1 MQSETK
7 RERRTMTSPTILV
20 TGAGG
25 FTGRRTVEILREKKH
40 AVRAL
45 VRTNDDRAA
54 RLRQLGAEVVVGD
67 LLDLNTVRAALE
79 GIKRAYF
86 VYPIAPGLIEATAHF
101 ALAAKEAGVESVVNM
116 SQISARRVAKSHA
129 ALNHY
134 TAERVF
140 DWSGLDMTH
149 LRPTYFAQWL
159 IYPHW
164 RKHIVE
170 HGEIRLPFGSGRHAP
185 IAAEDQARLIAAILE
200 NPQSH
205 KGRTYPLYGPVELNQ
220 QGVADEVGRVLGR
233 EIKYVAITLDQY
245 RQELQS
251 DGLQPFL
258 IQHLLEVAKDYQHG
272 VFGGEDS
279 IIGKVTGQPPM
290 TVQAFVTL
298 HKELF
303 SR

>member
-1 MQSETK
+1 
-7 RERRTMTSPTILV
+7 MTSPTILI
-20 TGAGG
+20 TGASG
-25 FTGRRTVEILREKKH
+25 FTGRRTVEILREKKY

-45 VRTNDDRAA
+45 VRTNDERAD
-54 RLRQLGAEVVVGD
+54 RLRQLGADVGVAD
-67 LLDLNTVRAALE
+67 LLDLNAVRAALE

-101 ALAAKEAGVESVVNM
+101 ALAAREAGVESVVNM

-170 HGEIRLPFGSGRHAP
+170 HSEIRLPFGSGRHAP

-200 NPQSH
+200 NPQPH

-220 QGVADEVGRVLGR
+220 QAVADEVGRVLGR
-233 EIKYVAITLDQY
+233 DIKYVAITLDQY

-258 IQHLLEVAKDYQHG
+258 IQHLLEVAKDYQQG
-272 VFGGEDS
+272 VFAGEDS
-279 IIGKVTGQPPM
+279 IIGEITGQPPM

-298 HKELF
+298 HKDLF